1 MSSLVISA
9 WSAISPYGV
18 GNAPLRKGLAE
29 GRDAVAALDRAI
41 YEVPFQ
47 QAALV
52 PDFTAAQYLGKKG
65 TRTMDRVTALAVTA
79 VGGVVEAVAG
89 ELAAEPEQTALVLGT
104 GSGSV
109 QSIMD
114 FTKDSLTGE
123 RPYHVE
129 PARFPNTVMNRAAGH
144 SAIWHRIKGPNTTVA
159 GGSLTGLLALNHAL
173 RLHRGGHCTRV
184 FCGAAEEFTTQ
195 RAWLEW
201 HGRADEERGTPL
213 GEGAAVFL
221 VEPAEDAAAAGRTAL
236 ARVAAVRF
244 RGYRGTDGP
253 REALSVCVRNVLDTA
268 GVAPEDI
275 RFVAPLGGGG
285 KPVPRQATFAP
296 SRRPARPLAAPAES
310 PSTSSTRAS
319 GRHAESTHRTP
330 LLNGQT
336 LPAGALAAEE
346 EQAVTDALP
355 GAHPEWIRLRERIG
369 DTSAAATALQLAAV
383 LATAGERGL
392 GPGEA
397 ALVTGVERD
406 GQVGCAVFVGG

>member
-1 MSSLVISA
+1 MSSLVLSA

-18 GNAPLRKGLAE
+18 GNAPLRNGLAE
-29 GRDAVAALDRAI
+29 GRDAVAALDRDLH
-41 YEVPFQ
+41 EVPFQ

-52 PDFTAAQYLGKKG
+52 PDFTAARYVGKKG

-79 VGGVVEAVAG
+79 VGNLVESVAE
-89 ELAAEPEQTALVLGT
+89 ELAARPEQTALVLGT

-114 FTKDSLTGE
+114 FTKDSLSGE

-129 PARFPNTVMNRAAGH
+129 PARFPNTVMNRAAGQ

-159 GGSLTGLLALNHAL
+159 GGSLTGLLALSYAL
-173 RLHRGGHCTRV
+173 RLHRGGHCARV
-184 FCGAAEEFTTQ
+184 LCGAAEEFSAQ

-201 HGRADEERGTPL
+201 HGRADEERETPL

-221 VEPAEDAAAAGRTAL
+221 IEPAEDAAAAGRTAL
-236 ARVAAVRF
+236 ARVGATRF
-244 RGYRGTDGP
+244 RAYRGTDGP
-253 REALSVCVRNVLDTA
+253 REALTACVRSALDTA
-268 GVAPEDI
+268 GVEPGAI

-285 KPVPRQATFAP
+285 K
-296 SRRPARPLAAPAES
+296 
-310 PSTSSTRAS
+310 
-319 GRHAESTHRTP
+319 
-330 LLNGQT
+330 
-336 LPAGALAAEE
+336 LAAEE
-346 EQAVTDALP
+346 EQAVIDALP
-355 GAHPEWIRLRERIG
+355 GVHPEWIRMRERIG

-383 LATAGERGL
+383 LATAGEQGL

-406 GQVGCAVFVGG
+406 GQVGCAVFTGG